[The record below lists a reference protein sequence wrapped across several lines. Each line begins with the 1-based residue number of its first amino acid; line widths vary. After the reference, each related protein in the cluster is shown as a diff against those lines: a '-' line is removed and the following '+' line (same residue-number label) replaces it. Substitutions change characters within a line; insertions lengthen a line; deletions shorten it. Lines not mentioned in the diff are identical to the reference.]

1 VTGST
6 DCKVGYIGVD
16 VLNNATICNEASGL
30 LRAGVPLE
38 VVSVYRHERP
48 TYYQDENLDEL
59 RKRVTHIFP
68 ASRAEMLKAAVASPF
83 VFGFRFWSMLGKAA
97 FGPAEGLRQRLT
109 LIYQIL
115 PALVL
120 AMRWRRLPIGH
131 IHAHWAHTATS
142 VAMHAAELLG
152 VGFSFTGHANDLF
165 VHRVALLAKVQRAR
179 FIVCISEYHKQLY
192 IGLGADPDR
201 LKVVYCGID
210 TDRFV
215 IPSQK
220 ETAPRPRIVGVGRL
234 VEKKGFHDLISACA
248 ILLQKGVQ
256 FECLI
261 AGSGPE
267 RADLEAKVSAM
278 NLEGI
283 VRITGETVLQENL
296 PGLLGSASVFA
307 LPCVRDRD
315 GDMDGLPQ
323 VLIEALLCGVP
334 CVSTKL
340 VGIPDI
346 IRNGQTGILVPPG
359 DVDEL
364 AGALSTLIADP
375 ELSAKLGCEG
385 REWALEHFSLN
396 EAVSRLSRL
405 FKIAVSER
413 GSAPPAIDL
422 PSSIVEANRSR
433 GKARSGVAV

>member
-1 VTGST
+1 MTGT
-6 DCKVGYIGVD
+6 QRERVGYIGVD

-38 VVSVYRHERP
+38 IVSVYRHDRP
-48 TYYQDENLDEL
+48 TYYRDDNLDEL
-59 RKRVTHIFP
+59 RRSVTHIFP
-68 ASRAEMLKAAVASPF
+68 ASRQEVLKAVVASPF
-83 VFGFRFWSMLGKAA
+83 VFGRRFGSMLGKAV
-97 FGPAEGLRQRLT
+97 FGPAEGFRQRLT

-152 VGFSFTGHANDLF
+152 IGFSFTGHANDLF

-192 IGLGADPDR
+192 IGLGASPDR

-215 IPSQK
+215 VPPRK
-220 ETAPRPRIVGVGRL
+220 ETPARPRIVGVGRL

-248 ILLQKGVQ
+248 ILSRKGIE

-267 RADLEAKVSAM
+267 RADLEAKVTAL

-283 VRITGETVLQENL
+283 VKITGETVLQESL
-296 PGLLGSASVFA
+296 PDLLGSSSIFA
-307 LPCVRDRD
+307 LPCVRDRH

-323 VLIEALLCGVP
+323 VLIEALLCGVTA
-334 CVSTKL
+334 VSTKL

-346 IRNGQTGILVPPG
+346 IRDGRTGILVTPG
-359 DVDEL
+359 AVDEL
-364 AGALSTLIADP
+364 ADALSTLLADP
-375 ELSAKLGCEG
+375 ELSATLGAQG
-385 REWALEHFSLN
+385 RDWALEQFSLQ

-405 FKIAVSER
+405 FKVAASEP

-422 PSSIVEANRSR
+422 QSSIVDANRSR
-433 GKARSGVAV
+433 GKTRSGVAV